1 MVRELRRFVTRA
13 LLARVG
19 AAGACA
25 TLLCGAAGPA
35 LARDGDEP
43 RGYLAIRGFDTN
55 PITGVR
61 DYWGVSLGGNYN
73 RYLGGE
79 LSLDS
84 FERRIKV
91 DSFGSVGEYGIT
103 ALVPQIRLRYPHGA
117 GGNGGRRH
125 RVLPRRCGRG
135 RRRGQVPVL
144 GQPGRADRRRL
155 PFQFDQL
162 ALGRVRAAPVL
173 PRAAGGATERGA

>member
-1 MVRELRRFVTRA
+1 MVRELRRLLTRA
-13 LLARVG
+13 VLARVG
-19 AAGACA
+19 AVGACA
-25 TLLCGAAGPA
+25 TLLCGMAGPA

-84 FERRIKV
+84 FERRMRKLTRDHV
-91 DSFGSVGEYGIT
+91 PYDLRRTFMHLMEQAGI
-103 ALVPQIRLRYPHGA
+103 PRS
-117 GGNGGRRH
+117 RRMSW
-125 RVLPRRCGRG
+125 
-135 RRRGQVPVL
+135 
-144 GQPGRADRRRL
+144 
-155 PFQFDQL
+155 
-162 ALGRVRAAPVL
+162 
-173 PRAAGGATERGA
+173 